1 MNNCA
6 INIQKISKTYR
17 LKRKGKTEDF
27 QALKDI
33 DLEVPQGK
41 VMGMIGSNG
50 AGKSTLLKIISRIT
64 YPTSGQAIINGR
76 LASLLEVGTG
86 FHPELSGLE
95 NIYLNG
101 AILGMR
107 PPEIKKRL
115 DAIIDFA
122 GTEKF
127 LYTPL
132 KHYSSGMYV
141 RLAFSVAAH
150 LKSDIL
156 LIDEVLAVGDADF
169 QKKCIAKIEE
179 TTQQEGRS
187 VLFVSHNINVA
198 RTLCNEMVQL
208 AFGQIVQR
216 GSAAEVSDRY
226 LLNMQEQAQH
236 TPLAKRTDR
245 SGNGGGRITKVQFE
259 DRESGAKNLLKTGA
273 HTEVRIDYELYK
285 AQKRWDIHVHIA
297 LFNHNGSY
305 LTTLSN
311 SFTGLSVNGASARGT
326 LLCTVPRWPLMAGK
340 YYCGAFLTIN
350 GLKADHVHFAQQF
363 QTTLGDYYGKGS
375 FFEKRNPGV
384 FIEQKWQ
391 KQASG

>member
-1 MNNCA
+1 MSNYA
-6 INIQKISKTYR
+6 IYIHNVSKSYRIKSRNQKEEF
-17 LKRKGKTEDF
+17 L
-27 QALKDI
+27 ALKNI
-33 DLEVPQGK
+33 ELAVPRGR
-41 VMGMIGSNG
+41 VMGIIGSNG
-50 AGKSTLLKIISRIT
+50 AGKSTLLKILSRIT
-64 YPTSGQAIINGR
+64 YPTEGYAEVNGR
-76 LASLLEVGTG
+76 LSSLLEVGTG

-107 PPEIKKRL
+107 AAEIKKRL

-169 QKKCIAKIEE
+169 QKKCISKIGE
-179 TTQQEGRS
+179 TTREEGRT

-198 RTLCNEMVQL
+198 RSLCDEMVQL
-208 AFGQIVQR
+208 AYGEIVQR

-226 LLNMQEQAQH
+226 LLNMQEQAQKV
-236 TPLAKRTDR
+236 PLAQRTDR
-245 SGNGGGRITKVQFE
+245 SGNGTGRVTGIQFA
-259 DRESGAKNLLKTGA
+259 DSESGAQNLLKTGSPA
-273 HTEVRIDYELYK
+273 HIYVDYELFNP
-285 AQKRWDIHVHIA
+285 QKRWDIIVHIA

-311 SFTGLSVNGASARGT
+311 SFTGLSANGENTRGR
-326 LLCTVPRWPLMAGK
+326 LRCTVPRWPLMAGN

-363 QTTLGDYYGKGS
+363 QTTLGDYYGSGS

-384 FIEQKWQ
+384 FIDQEWEKE
-391 KQASG
+391 KG